1 MTIQELHIGL
11 ELGLQQLNSNLYNR
25 LENEGKDFIL
35 NLAIND
41 YVNGFLSIPQ
51 SKDNIVSFNSIRD
64 YYSSI
69 YSLLKTYYAPVT
81 SRGSNYIYSVLPE
94 GNEYNEDNLITSG
107 GYLYND
113 IKYKVVSN
121 TGSSDLSKYGGSVST
136 AVGDTFTSNLGYA
149 SLDGNGHL
157 LFEKYGEIYLVEN
170 SIPLTLTIE
179 TNIYRQNFSPL
190 HLQYNIVH
198 PQETYYPRYKRV
210 KAIVPTGLTLI
221 PYNDTNYLDI
231 IRIDAMV
238 DTDNI
243 ITTGYTVEKGKYYK
257 LTSFVGNT
265 YPNLSA
271 IGGYSAHALDV
282 IFNCTKTTSLLN
294 SSVMLTETK
303 FVPVR
308 ILKNQDVQTILKN
321 TYGLSSDSLISEIK
335 DNGIYTYHNDE
346 TYINYIDV
354 VYVKTPCKVNLQYN
368 ITSDLNSKVHSDILN
383 LAIGTTISKYAAKNM
398 AASGQ
403 FPQSTQQQ

>member
-41 YVNGFLSIPQ
+41 YVNGFLNIPQ

-69 YSLLKTYYAPVT
+69 YSLLKTYYAPVS

-113 IKYKVVSN
+113 IKYKVVS
-121 TGSSDLSKYGGSVST
+121 GVEKDLESYGGSPNTSINDVFT
-136 AVGDTFTSNLGYA
+136 ANLGYA
-149 SLDGNGHL
+149 SVNPLNNQVVFHHQNDS
-157 LFEKYGEIYLVEN
+157 YLIEN
-170 SIPLTLTIE
+170 NSPLVITTE
-179 TNIYRQNFSPL
+179 TNITRGIFNPTKLSYTQT
-190 HLQYNIVH
+190 H
-198 PQETYYPRYKRV
+198 PQETYYPRYKRI
-210 KAIVPTGLTLI
+210 KAYLTKDVQLV

-257 LTSFVGNT
+257 LTSFTGNT

-282 IFNCTKTTSLLN
+282 VFNCTKTTSLTN
-294 SSVMLTETK
+294 SNVMLTETK

-308 ILKNQDVQTILKN
+308 ILKNQDVQTIIKN

-335 DNGIYTYHNDE
+335 DGGIYTYHNDE
-346 TYINYIDV
+346 TYVNYIDV
-354 VYVKTPCKVNLQYN
+354 VYIKTPCKVNYQYN
-368 ITSDLNSKVHSDILN
+368 ITSDLNSKVHSDVLN
-383 LAIGTTISKYAAKNM
+383 LAIAKTISTYAAKNM